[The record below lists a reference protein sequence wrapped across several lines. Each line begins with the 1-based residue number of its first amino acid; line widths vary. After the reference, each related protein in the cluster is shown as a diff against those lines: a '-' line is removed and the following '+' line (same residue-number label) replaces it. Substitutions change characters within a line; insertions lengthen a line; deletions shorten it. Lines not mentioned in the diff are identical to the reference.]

1 MNNQITPISTFR
13 SNGFSNYNSL
23 QASIERRFSKGL
35 QFEISYTYSHALDDA
50 SSANLGSLNNGDFR
64 DQTEPQWE
72 YGNSDFDVR
81 HRLVASYIYELPF
94 GKDKY
99 FANNVSPFWNQ
110 VIGNWQFSGITS
122 FSTGN
127 YATVTDPANPM
138 GVDCGGTVT
147 YNCARANLI
156 GNPNG
161 QHCLP
166 GTFFDT
172 CAFTSNTGP
181 AVFGNAGRNNVRG
194 PSFQEWDLSLFKTFP
209 IREQMRL
216 EFRAEFFNAFNHPNL
231 LWGPIGALGQVE
243 PVAIEV
249 GTPQFGL
256 PQAAR
261 APRQL
266 QFALKFWF

>member
-1 MNNQITPISTFR
+1 MRTARISDLRRGHLRAEFVPKLRVGSFHRSDSAGCTIVTIERHSFGSTFGR
-13 SNGFSNYNSL
+13 SFIYARSTRTGLALSGSSCCTE
-23 QASIERRFSKGL
+23 SIIVFTPTPPEPPRFG
-35 QFEISYTYSHALDDA
+35 
-50 SSANLGSLNNGDFR
+50 
-64 DQTEPQWE
+64 P
-72 YGNSDFDVR
+72 
-81 HRLVASYIYELPF
+81 RL
-94 GKDKY
+94 K
-99 FANNVSPFWNQ
+99 FWR
-110 VIGNWQFSGITS
+110 T
-122 FSTGN
+122 T
-127 YATVTDPANPM
+127 
-138 GVDCGGTVT
+138 
-147 YNCARANLI
+147 
-156 GNPNG
+156 
-161 QHCLP
+161 
-166 GTFFDT
+166 
-172 CAFTSNTGP
+172 
-181 AVFGNAGRNNVRG
+181 AGRNNVRG